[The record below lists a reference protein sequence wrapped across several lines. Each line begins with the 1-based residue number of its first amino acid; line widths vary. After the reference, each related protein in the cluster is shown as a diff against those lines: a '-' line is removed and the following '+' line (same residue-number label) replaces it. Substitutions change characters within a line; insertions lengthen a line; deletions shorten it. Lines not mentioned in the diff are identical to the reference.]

1 MSKDKEYL
9 KQIISSAKIILKDIN
24 QGATICQKNLN
35 NLGYVDGIMSRVKQ
49 DISKNLT
56 SSNSLSS
63 YVIIDDE
70 HGNCL

>member
-9 KQIISSAKIILKDIN
+9 KQIISSAQIILEDVN
-24 QGATICQKNLN
+24 QGLTICQKNLN
-35 NLGYVDGIMSRVKQ
+35 NLGYVDGVMVRMQQ

-56 SSNSLSS
+56 RPNSSST

>member
-9 KQIISSAKIILKDIN
+9 KQIISSAEIILEDVN
-24 QGATICQKNLN
+24 RGATICKRNLN
-35 NLGYVDGIMSRVKQ
+35 NLGYVDGVMVRIQQ

-56 SSNSLSS
+56 PLDSSST